1 MCVELIPR
9 KRITAFLVIADKECL
24 CKSKRAGTPV
34 LGSTGQFLNGYSSKF
49 FLKHIILDGIP
60 VGIQEACQSVH
71 HICTE
76 GLGSSFPCCN
86 DQTDHMIEHV
96 VAVFVMDGLKCGNG
110 TDTARNR
117 RWGDGKIVGFH
128 QITDDKLL
136 IITGLD
142 VCHEYFI
149 GQQGLYIFHL
159 VCKNVGFMLIHEIII
174 DHTPYGSLS

>member
-1 MCVELIPR
+1 
-9 KRITAFLVIADKECL
+9 
-24 CKSKRAGTPV
+24 
-34 LGSTGQFLNGYSSKF
+34 
-49 FLKHIILDGIP
+49 
-60 VGIQEACQSVH
+60 
-71 HICTE
+71 
-76 GLGSSFPCCN
+76 
-86 DQTDHMIEHV
+86 MIEHV
-96 VAVFVMDGLKCGNG
+96 VAVFVMDGFKRGNG

-117 RWGDGKIVGFH
+117 RRGDGKVVGFH

-149 GQQGLYIFHL
+149 GQQGFYIFHL